1 MSPGG
6 IPLGRSTLALVMP
19 VETGGIK
26 ATEVSVMCFSVGKT
40 EKMSLPMEQKDQK

>member
-6 IPLGRSTLALVMP
+6 IPLGRSTLTPVMP
-19 VETGGIK
+19 VETGDIK

-40 EKMSLPMEQKDQK
+40 EKMLLSMVQKDQK